1 MYTQEEDEAGW
12 SGKERDGETE
22 RVRSEEETMN

>member
-12 SGKERDGETE
+12 SGKERETE